1 MKERMVFVF
10 SMKKILAVLL
20 SAALFVGC
28 VPLSAAGAAEPPR
41 YLLMGDSIAEGYGI
55 LNADEA
61 CYGRIVADT
70 NGYEYDNVARVATDS
85 GELLEQLDRSYVRSL
100 VAEADIISLSIGSN
114 DYFDH
119 PDVVKLVIKALF
131 GLNRKQMDQIAEAF
145 YQNLC
150 EIVDTIYALNPD
162 VTLLVQTVY
171 CVWYGFAGNANKACA
186 DRCNAMIE
194 RYDEEHPG
202 RIAICDISPA
212 MNGHPENLADDCVHP
227 NAAGNVAIARIV
239 LKQLHGL
246 GLGTGLEPVVNAEGV
261 DWNFFETSMANE
273 QIAALVTAL
282 VKIATGNGANLRR

>member
-1 MKERMVFVF
+1 MLK
-10 SMKKILAVLL
+10 MKKILAVLL
-20 SAALFVGC
+20 SAALFAGC
-28 VPLSAAGAAEPPR
+28 VPFATAGAAETPR
-41 YLLMGDSIAEGYGI
+41 YLVLGDSIAEGYGI
-55 LNADEA
+55 LNSDEA

-70 NGYEYDNVARVATDS
+70 NGYEYDNYARVATDS
-85 GELLEQLDRSYVRSL
+85 SELLEQLGRSYVRSRI
-100 VAEADIISLSIGSN
+100 ADADIISLSIGSN

-131 GLNRKQMDQIAEAF
+131 GLNRKQMDEIAEAF

-150 EIVDTIYALNPD
+150 GIVDTIYGLNPD

-171 CVWYGFAGNANKACA
+171 CVWYGFAGNANKACS

-194 RYDEEHPG
+194 RYDKEHPG
-202 RIAICDISPA
+202 RIVICDISPA

-239 LKQLHGL
+239 LKQLYDL

-261 DWNFFETSMANE
+261 DWNFFETSMENK

-282 VKIATGNGANLRR
+282 VKIVTGNGANLHR